1 MTPPSPTLA
10 LLDVGGGEMMM
21 IMLIVLIFFGGD
33 KLPGFARGLGK
44 MIREFK
50 KAASGVE
57 EEIKRAMDEPP
68 PPPPPRVINPPDDPT
83 PGHQIMEHPL
93 PVEPTSESAPP
104 ASNGNDTPVANTP
117 APIASPEAPATPA
130 VVTEM
135 PAPPKS
141 EIASPD
147 KPIGS

>member
-1 MTPPSPTLA
+1 MISLSPTLA

-104 ASNGNDTPVANTP
+104 APNGSVAPEANATATP
-117 APIASPEAPATPA
+117 APIASTEASTTPA
-130 VVTEM
+130 VVTET
-135 PAPPKS
+135 P
-141 EIASPD
+141 ASP
-147 KPIGS
+147 KPEVA